1 MKSKWHLKE
10 GFWRGTALSALTL
23 AGLAAAERAATV
35 VYKLPQ
41 GRFPAM
47 MIEVMSSRAISWVGV
62 AGYYERIFNNARL
75 RQVTTWENSSFVND
89 PFRLLRLRPNL
100 ATVTEWRTT
109 NTPTNS
115 FGYIG
120 REWSQH
126 KPPNT
131 RRIAL
136 LGDSIAGGWGVAL
149 SQSFGSLLESRLNAL
164 HPNDTWQR
172 FELLNFSVSG
182 YNLPQMLDVAREDVP
197 RFEPDVYVVALTE
210 LSVFR
215 PWSSLLIHAIQ
226 LNRDL
231 KYGFLREAAGR
242 AGTSQRDDSLVLQ
255 AKLAPFR
262 IPVIREALFEM
273 KSNAELHHANFLV
286 FLVPT
291 VGDADLPRKR
301 FEGIPELLRSLH
313 INFVDVSDTFD
324 GILDRQSFR
333 YSRTDV
339 HPSARGH
346 AMIYNN
352 LYAKLRAQPDAW
364 SALVG
369 SRPESAQEAKASS
382 SGKRL

>member
-1 MKSKWHLKE
+1 MKSKWHLKK
-10 GFWRGTALSALTL
+10 GFWRSAALSAVTL

-35 VYKLPQ
+35 MYKLPH

-47 MIEVMSSRAISWVGV
+47 VIEVMGSRAISWVAV
-62 AGYYERIFNNARL
+62 AGYYERIFNNDNL
-75 RQVTTWENSSFVND
+75 RRMTTWEDSSFVND
-89 PFRLLRLRPNL
+89 PFRLLRFKPNL
-100 ATVTEWRTT
+100 RNVTDWRTT

-115 FGYIG
+115 FGFIG

-136 LGDSIAGGWGVAL
+136 LGDSIAGGWAVAL
-149 SQSFGSLLESRLNAL
+149 NQSFGSLLENQLNAL
-164 HPNDTWQR
+164 HPNGTWQR
-172 FELLNFSVSG
+172 FELLNFSASG
-182 YNLPQMLDVAREDVP
+182 YTLAQMLDLTLEDVP

-215 PWSSLLIHAIQ
+215 SWGITLIHLVQ

-231 KYGFLREAAGR
+231 KYSFLRETVRR
-242 AGTSQRDDSLVLQ
+242 AGASPKDDTLVLQ

-273 KSNAELHHANFLV
+273 KSNAEQHHANFLV
-286 FLVPT
+286 ILVPT
-291 VGDADLPRKR
+291 AGDADLPRKR

-313 INFVDVSDTFD
+313 VTFIDVSDTFD
-324 GILDRQSFR
+324 GILDRQSLR

-346 AMIYNN
+346 AMICDN
-352 LYAKLRAQPDAW
+352 LYAKLRAHPDAW
-364 SALVG
+364 SALIGNGVK
-369 SRPESAQEAKASS
+369 SR
-382 SGKRL
+382 